1 MISDLT
7 QHGHAASAVGMTIAA
22 PAYQSHDHD
31 IPIMIDPRAIIATSR
46 FGFAARG
53 DDLAAASRDP
63 RGWVL
68 AQLDRRAS
76 PLSGD
81 LPTAARMVA
90 AELEA
95 RQDRRQGDKD
105 GVRVERAEL
114 KETYLAEVAARLNA
128 AIASETPLLDRLVFF
143 WSNHFTVSAMR
154 PVVRGFVGAFE
165 REAIRPHVTG
175 RFADMLLA
183 VTRHPA
189 MGFYLDNVQSI
200 GPNSQFGR
208 RSGKGSNE
216 NLGRELLELH
226 TLGVDG
232 GYTQQDVGALALIL
246 TGWSIAR
253 LRDPDPGSFR
263 FVPQIH
269 EPGAKTL
276 LGRTYPESGAGE
288 GEAALRDLA
297 RSPATARHV
306 ATKLARHFI
315 ADAPPKDA
323 VERIARRFLD
333 SDGDLKQVMAA
344 VVGEDAVWRTP
355 FAKVRTPT
363 ELVIAACRATSLPP
377 LPAQALVGGLRV
389 LDQTPFVAPS
399 PAGWPDEAS
408 AWISPESVLRRAE
421 WCQAFA
427 ERLPDP
433 PDPMAI
439 AEASFGA
446 LLPEETA
453 QAIRRAP
460 SRRVGLALLLASPQF
475 QRR

>member
-1 MISDLT
+1 M
-7 QHGHAASAVGMTIAA
+7 ASGAW
-22 PAYQSHDHD
+22 AYHPHDQD
-31 IPIMIDPRAIIATSR
+31 IRTMIDPRAIIATSR

-53 DDLAAASRDP
+53 DDLATASGDP

-68 AQLDRRAS
+68 AQLNRPAA
-76 PLSGD
+76 PLAGD
-81 LPTAARMVA
+81 LPTSARMVVA
-90 AELEA
+90 QLEA
-95 RQDRRQGDKD
+95 RQDRKQGDKD
-105 GVRVERAEL
+105 GAKVERDAV

-128 AIASETPLLDRLVFF
+128 AIASDHPLLERMVFF

-200 GPNSQFGR
+200 GPNSRFGQ

-232 GYTQQDVGALALIL
+232 GYTQKDVGALALIL

-253 LRDPDPGSFR
+253 LRDPDPGNFR

-276 LGRTYPESGAGE
+276 LGRVYAESGEGE

-297 RSPATARHV
+297 RNPATAHHI

-315 ADAPPKDA
+315 ADTPPKDA

-333 SDGDLKQVMAA
+333 TDGDLKQVMIA
-344 VVGEDAVWRTP
+344 VVREDAAWQTP

-363 ELVIAACRATSLPP
+363 ELVVAACRATSLPP
-377 LPAQALVGGLRV
+377 VPAQALVGSLHV

-399 PAGWPDEAS
+399 PAGWPDEAN
-408 AWISPESVLRRAE
+408 AWISPESVIRRAE
-421 WCQAFA
+421 WCQAFS
-427 ERLPDP
+427 EKLPDP
-433 PDPMAI
+433 PDPIAI
-439 AEASFGA
+439 AEASYGT
-446 LLPEETA
+446 LLPEETG

>member
-1 MISDLT
+1 M
-7 QHGHAASAVGMTIAA
+7 
-22 PAYQSHDHD
+22 
-31 IPIMIDPRAIIATSR
+31 
-46 FGFAARG
+46 
-53 DDLAAASRDP
+53 
-63 RGWVL
+63 
-68 AQLDRRAS
+68 
-76 PLSGD
+76 
-81 LPTAARMVA
+81 
-90 AELEA
+90 
-95 RQDRRQGDKD
+95 
-105 GVRVERAEL
+105 
-114 KETYLAEVAARLNA
+114 
-128 AIASETPLLDRLVFF
+128 VFF

-200 GPNSQFGR
+200 GPNSRFGQ

-226 TLGVDG
+226 TVGVDG
-232 GYTQQDVGALALIL
+232 GYTQRDVDALALIL

-253 LRDPDPGSFR
+253 LRDPNPGNFR

-269 EPGAKTL
+269 EPGAKVL
-276 LGRTYPESGAGE
+276 LGRSYAESGEGE

-297 RSPATARHV
+297 RNPATAHHI

-315 ADAPPKDA
+315 ADTPPQDA

-333 SDGDLKQVMAA
+333 TDGDLRQVMIA
-344 VVGEDAVWRTP
+344 VVREDAAWQTP

-363 ELVIAACRATSLPP
+363 ELVVAACRATSLPP
-377 LPAQALVGGLRV
+377 LTGQVLAGSLHV

-408 AWISPESVLRRAE
+408 AWISPESVIRRAE

-427 ERLPDP
+427 EKLPDP
-433 PDPMAI
+433 PDPIAI
-439 AEASFGA
+439 AEASYGM
-446 LLPEETA
+446 LLPEETG

-460 SRRVGLALLLASPQF
+460 SRRIGLALLLASPQF

>member
-1 MISDLT
+1 MAT
-7 QHGHAASAVGMTIAA
+7 CAR
-22 PAYQSHDHD
+22 AYHRHD
-31 IPIMIDPRAIIATSR
+31 IRDRIMIDPRAIVATSR

-53 DDLAAASRDP
+53 NDLAAASGDP

-68 AQLDRRAS
+68 AQLDRPAA
-76 PLSGD
+76 PLPGD
-81 LPTAARMVA
+81 LPSAARMVV

-95 RQDRRQGDKD
+95 RRDRKQGDKD
-105 GVRVERAEL
+105 GARVERDEVKA
-114 KETYLAEVAARLNA
+114 TYLAEVAARLNA
-128 AIASETPLLDRLVFF
+128 AIASDAPLLDRMVFF

-189 MGFYLDNVQSI
+189 MGFYLDNIQSI
-200 GPNSQFGR
+200 GPNSRFGQ

-232 GYTQQDVGALALIL
+232 GYTQKDVGALALIL

-253 LRDPDPGSFR
+253 LRDPNPGNFR

-276 LGRTYPESGAGE
+276 LGRLYAEGGEGE

-297 RSPATARHV
+297 RHPATAHHI

-315 ADAPPKDA
+315 ADTPPKGA
-323 VERIARRFLD
+323 VERIAGRFLET
-333 SDGDLKQVMAA
+333 DGDLKQVMIA
-344 VVGEDAVWRTP
+344 VIREDAAWKTP

-363 ELVIAACRATSLPP
+363 ELIVAACRVTSLPP
-377 LPAQALVGGLRV
+377 LSGQVLAGSLHV
-389 LDQTPFVAPS
+389 LDQTPFVARS

-427 ERLPDP
+427 ARLPDP
-433 PDPMAI
+433 PDPTAI
-439 AEASFGA
+439 AEASFA
-446 LLPEETA
+446 TLLPEETG

-460 SRRVGLALLLASPQF
+460 SRRIGLALLLASPQF

>member
-1 MISDLT
+1 
-7 QHGHAASAVGMTIAA
+7 
-22 PAYQSHDHD
+22 
-31 IPIMIDPRAIIATSR
+31 MIDAPAIIATSR

-68 AQLDRRAS
+68 AQLDRPAA
-76 PLSGD
+76 PLPSD
-81 LPTAARMVA
+81 LPTAARMVV
-90 AELEA
+90 AELEVRRD
-95 RQDRRQGDKD
+95 RQQGDKN
-105 GVRVERAEL
+105 GAMVERVEIR
-114 KETYLAEVAARLNA
+114 ETYLAEVGARLNA
-128 AIASETPLLDRLVFF
+128 AIASDTPLRDRLVFF

-200 GPNSQFGR
+200 GPNSKFGQH
-208 RSGKGSNE
+208 SGKGSNE

-253 LRDPDPGSFR
+253 LRDPNPGNFR

-269 EPGAKTL
+269 EPGPKTL
-276 LGRTYPESGAGE
+276 LGRSYAEAGAGE

-297 RSPATARHV
+297 RHPATAHHI

-315 ADAPPKDA
+315 ADTPPKDS
-323 VERIARRFLD
+323 VERIGRRFLD
-333 SDGDLKQVMAA
+333 SDGDLKEVIVA
-344 VVGEDAVWRTP
+344 VVREDAAWQTP
-355 FAKVRTPT
+355 YAKVRTPT
-363 ELVIAACRATSLPP
+363 ELIVAACRATSLPP
-377 LPAQALVGGLRV
+377 LPAQQLVGGLRV
-389 LDQTPFVAPS
+389 LDQMPFVAPS

-427 ERLPDP
+427 ERLANP
-433 PDPMAI
+433 PDPLAI
-439 AEASFGA
+439 ADASFGG
-446 LLPEETA
+446 LLPEETT